1 MDIKIPGNPPS
12 PKEILRGISALV
24 KNKENEN

>member
-1 MDIKIPGNPPS
+1 MLPVDIKIPGNPPS

-24 KNKENEN
+24 KK